1 MARKTIKQR
10 IALDG
15 GKEVE
20 AQLKQLG
27 AAGEN
32 AFDRIRKAAVQADFA
47 KFGQSLSAFGNSLQ
61 SVGQRLALA
70 FAGVTTVTT
79 AAAVGLTRLAKSGAD
94 AADAAGKAAQAAG
107 LQIDAYGRLAFAAE
121 QNDVAAEA
129 FGAAMSKLNKAIGE
143 AAAGGKEAA
152 AKFSALGVS
161 IRDTH
166 GRLRP
171 TEDIVRDL
179 AGAFAKLPDGA
190 KKSAAAINVFGKSGA
205 SLLPFLNEGKQ
216 GLIDLGAQAEKLGIV
231 FTAAES
237 DIGDAMGDALSEVSR
252 ASQGIGNQLG
262 LLFAPTITA
271 AAERLRDVL
280 IANRDAILGF
290 GRSLAETALPIVQDF
305 ISALAGDDKAVKN
318 IWILKWRDAVVDF
331 GNSAKAAITDIFV
344 PAMQSFKKVLDTAAA
359 GMRIFTGIN
368 IDGTMLAI
376 SLAVGQAT
384 GAFRVLY
391 TAIVLAKDAL
401 ILLMRNPILAAATAI
416 AGGIA
421 LWATRT
427 DSATA
432 ALEKHEGVIGRVEEA
447 YRKAGLEVAKMTQ
460 QVRDRLLL
468 ETRESLDKATKALSG
483 ALVEAGNGLKQF
495 DGQINK
501 LADPMFDLVRQLNAG
516 TISIEDFQKGISRIG
531 AADPRL
537 SKLAGQMLQAT
548 DNAAKLSAAV
558 RKDGDTV
565 ALLDGRMTDAAFRA
579 KYFADQQ
586 NVVAAATAD
595 AGQKVAETTKKVEA
609 LGKTITVHSSDGGK
623 PVQQT
628 FDLVDGVAKA
638 ADASKQSLDGVSESA
653 AKAGENVAKVKD
665 DVSNLIVHVPDEL
678 KGQPTVADAMTQGL
692 SEVPAAAKAAADGVI
707 AEVSR
712 VPQAVAGALSGGV
725 QGQGGPAGGTGGDG
739 TQQPAQPTAG
749 IADTLAKPFEEARD
763 RIAAALIAVPTA
775 VTTALQ
781 TVQAAAAEVGAGLG
795 DSLVTPFESMATS
808 IAQILERMTSA
819 VRAQFDAMLASVRST
834 VSQLQSAVASLES
847 LAARA
852 EAAATRA
859 RAATAN
865 AGGDGLATGGLV
877 GRFAGGGRVS
887 GPGTGTSDSI
897 PAWLSNGEFVI
908 RKAAV
913 DKYGQG
919 LFAALNNM
927 RLSGAQLLS
936 RLRQGFAS
944 GGPVDLSGIISPL
957 TTGMRVPSL
966 VPAFADGGAVP
977 TAGGRPINLT
987 IAGETYQMM
996 APDDVADRLAKYLA
1010 RKGLRHAGKKPSW
1023 S

>member
-27 AAGEN
+27 DAGEK

-47 KFGQSLSAFGNSLQ
+47 KFGQSLGTFGNSLQ
-61 SVGQRLALA
+61 TMGQRLALA
-70 FAGVTTVTT
+70 FAGVTTVAT
-79 AAAVGLTRLAKSGAD
+79 AAAASITSLAKSGAD
-94 AADAAGKAAQAAG
+94 AADKAGKAAQAAG
-107 LQIDAYGRLAFAAE
+107 LQVDAYGRLSFAAE
-121 QNDVAAEA
+121 QADVSSEQ
-129 FGAAMSKLNKAIGE
+129 FGAAMSKLNKAIIE
-143 AAAGGKEAA
+143 AAAGGKDAQ
-152 AKFSALGVS
+152 AKFAALGVS
-161 IRDTH
+161 LKDAQ

-171 TEDIVRDL
+171 TEAIVQDL
-179 AGAFAKLPDGA
+179 AGAFAKMPDGA
-190 KKSAAAINVFGKSGA
+190 RKSALAIDLFGKSGA
-205 SLLPFLNEGKQ
+205 SLIPFLNAGKQ
-216 GLIDLGAQAEKLGIV
+216 GLIDTGKQAERLGIV
-231 FTAAES
+231 FTDAQKE
-237 DIGDAMGDALSEVSR
+237 IGDAMGDTLDEVSR

-271 AAERLRDVL
+271 AAGRLRDVL

-290 GRSLAETALPIVQDF
+290 GRSLADTALPIVEDF

-318 IWILKWRDAVVDF
+318 IWILQWRDAVIEF
-331 GNSAKAAITDIFV
+331 GKSAKAAITDIFV
-344 PAMQSFKKVLDTAAA
+344 PAMQGFKKVLDTAAD
-359 GMRIFTGIN
+359 GIRIFTGIN

-376 SLAVGQAT
+376 ALAVGQAT

-401 ILLMRNPILAAATAI
+401 LLLMRNPILAAATAV
-416 AGGIA
+416 AAGIA

-427 DSATA
+427 DTATA
-432 ALEKHEGVIGRVEEA
+432 AMEKHEGVVGRVEEA

-460 QVRDRLLL
+460 EVRDRLLL
-468 ETRESLDKATKALSG
+468 EARESLEKATKALAD
-483 ALVEAGNGLKQF
+483 ALPKASAGIQNF
-495 DGQINK
+495 DGQVNK
-501 LADPMFDLVRQLNAG
+501 LADPMFDLVRQLKAG
-516 TISIEDFQKGISRIG
+516 TISIEDFQKGISRLG

-537 SKLAGQMLQAT
+537 STLAGQMLQAT

-558 RKDGDTV
+558 RKDGDTI
-565 ALLDGRMTDAAFRA
+565 ALLEGKMTDAAFRA

-586 NVVAAATAD
+586 NVAAAATAD
-595 AGQKVAETTKKVEA
+595 AGQKAADTTKKVEA

-665 DVSNLIVHVPDEL
+665 DISNLIIHVPDEL

-712 VPQAVAGALSGGV
+712 VPQAVAGAISGGV
-725 QGQGGPAGGTGGDG
+725 QQGQGGAGGTGGDG
-739 TQQPAQPTAG
+739 SQQQAQPTGG

-763 RIAAALIAVPTA
+763 RIAAALVAVPTV

-781 TVQAAAAEVGAGLG
+781 TVQTAVAEGGAALG
-795 DSLVTPFESMATS
+795 DALVTPFENMATK
-808 IAQILERMTSA
+808 IAEILERMTAA
-819 VRAQFDAMLASVRST
+819 VRTQFDAMLASVNSAVT
-834 VSQLQSAVASLES
+834 QLQSAVASLES

-852 EAAATRA
+852 EAAASRA
-859 RAATAN
+859 RSATSN
-865 AGGDGLATGGLV
+865 VGNGLATGGLV

-887 GPGTGTSDSI
+887 GPGTSTSDSV
-897 PAWLSNGEFVI
+897 PARLSVGEFVI
-908 RKAAV
+908 KARAV
-913 DKYGQG
+913 GKYGLKLLSQI
-919 LFAALNNM
+919 NDM
-927 RLSGAQLLS
+927 RLPANYFDRLKLAAGGVVSG
-936 RLRQGFAS
+936 
-944 GGPVDLSGIISPL
+944 L
-957 TTGMRVPSL
+957 TGGMRIPQL
-966 VPAFADGGAVP
+966 VPAFAEGGAV
-977 TAGGRPINLT
+977 AASGGRPINLT
-987 IAGETYQMM
+987 FDGQSYQMI
-996 APDDVADRLAKYLA
+996 APEDVADRLAKHQG
-1010 RKGLRHAGKKPSW
+1010 RQGLRKAGKKPSW
-1023 S
+1023 R

>member
-27 AAGEN
+27 AAGEA
-32 AFDRIRKAAVQADFA
+32 AFDKIRKAAVGADFA
-47 KFGQSLSAFGNSLQ
+47 KLGQSLSAFSGSLQ
-61 SVGQRLALA
+61 TMGKRLALA
-70 FAGVTTVTT
+70 FAGVTTVT
-79 AAAVGLTRLAKSGAD
+79 AAAAAGLTSLAKSGAD

-161 IRDTH
+161 IKDTH

-190 KKSAAAINVFGKSGA
+190 KKSAVAINLFGKSGA

-216 GLIDLGAQAEKLGIV
+216 GLIDLGDQAEKLGIV
-231 FTAAES
+231 FTAADS

-271 AAERLRDVL
+271 AAGRLRDVL

-290 GRSLAETALPIVQDF
+290 ARSLADTALPIVQDF
-305 ISALAGDDKAVKN
+305 ISALAGDDKAVRN
-318 IWILKWRDAVVDF
+318 IWILEWRDAVVDF
-331 GNSAKAAITDIFV
+331 GKSAKSAITDIFV
-344 PAMQSFKKVLDTAAA
+344 PAMQAFKKVLDTAAEA
-359 GMRIFTGIN
+359 MRLFTGIN
-368 IDGTMLAI
+368 VDGTMLAI
-376 SLAVGQAT
+376 ALAVGRAT

-391 TAIVLAKDAL
+391 TAIILAKDAL
-401 ILLMRNPILAAATAI
+401 LLLMRNPILAAATAI
-416 AGGIA
+416 AAGIA

-427 DSATA
+427 DTATA
-432 ALEKHEGVIGRVEEA
+432 AMEQHEGIIGRVAEA

-460 QVRDRLLL
+460 EVRDRLLL
-468 ETRESLDKATKALSG
+468 EARESLDKATKALAS
-483 ALVEAGNGLKQF
+483 ALPEAGAGLKQF
-495 DGQINK
+495 DGLLNK
-501 LADPMFDLVRQLNAG
+501 IADPMFELVRQFNAG
-516 TISIEDFQKGISRIG
+516 TISVEDFQKGISRLG

-548 DNAAKLSAAV
+548 DNAAKLSASV
-558 RKDGDTV
+558 RKGGDTI
-565 ALLDGRMTDAAFRA
+565 ALLEGRMTDAAFRA

-586 NVVAAATAD
+586 KVVADAAAD

-638 ADASKQSLDGVSESA
+638 ADASKQSLDGVSDSA

-665 DVSNLIVHVPDEL
+665 DISNLIIHVPDEL
-678 KGQPTVADAMTQGL
+678 KGQPTVADAMTEGL
-692 SEVPAAAKAAADGVI
+692 SDVPAAAKAAADGVI

-712 VPQAVAGALSGGV
+712 VPQAVAGAISGGAQ
-725 QGQGGPAGGTGGDG
+725 QGQGGAGGTGGDG
-739 TQQPAQPTAG
+739 TQQQAQPTGG

-763 RIAAALIAVPTA
+763 RIAAALVAVPTA

-781 TVQAAAAEVGAGLG
+781 TVQTAAAEAGAAVG
-795 DSLVTPFESMATS
+795 DSLAAPFENLATT
-808 IAQILERMTSA
+808 IAQILERMTAA
-819 VRAQFDAMLASVRST
+819 VRSQFDAMLASVRST
-834 VSQLQSAVASLES
+834 VAQLQSAVASLES

-859 RAATAN
+859 RSATAN

-877 GRFAGGGRVS
+877 GRYAGGGRVS
-887 GPGTGTSDSI
+887 GPGTSTSDSV
-897 PAWLSNGEFVI
+897 PARLSVGEFVI
-908 RKAAV
+908 KARAV
-913 DKYGQG
+913 RKYGNR
-919 LFAALNNM
+919 LFALLNGM
-927 RLSGAQLLS
+927 RLPGDMFDGLKLAAGGLVSGLT
-936 RLRQGFAS
+936 S
-944 GGPVDLSGIISPL
+944 GMSMPQ
-957 TTGMRVPSL
+957 L
-966 VPAFADGGAVP
+966 VPAFADGGAV
-977 TAGGRPINLT
+977 AASGGRPINLT
-987 IAGETYQMM
+987 IDNQTYQMM
-996 APDDVADRLAKYLA
+996 APEDVADRLAKHVA
-1010 RKGLRHAGKKPSW
+1010 RQGLRRAGPRPSW
-1023 S
+1023 R